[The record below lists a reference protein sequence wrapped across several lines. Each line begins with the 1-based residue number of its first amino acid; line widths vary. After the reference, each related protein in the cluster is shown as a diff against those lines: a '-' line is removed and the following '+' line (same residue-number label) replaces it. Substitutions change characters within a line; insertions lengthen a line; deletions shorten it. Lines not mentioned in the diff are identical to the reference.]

1 MKRIGAIL
9 LIIAMV
15 FSLTCCKGGRADYDC
30 DKEIKDIIG
39 FLKSEAEAGENE
51 ELLKEGG
58 YIIPGDSL
66 SDWIAILLSRND
78 VQDDFDG
85 YLKRLEKKVEE
96 LYEKDGGLD
105 RVKATEWHR
114 ISLAIIAC
122 GGDPAKAGKTKK
134 GENID
139 LIKDGT
145 YMWRRTENISTQGN
159 NALIFAL
166 ITLDSLGYQ
175 CPENSIYDRERLI
188 RNLLE
193 EQEEDGGFGLSRATG
208 SDADITAMALQAL
221 APYYDSSQKYVL
233 EDGREVTVKECA
245 DRAVDF
251 LSDQMKEDGR
261 YTYGNGYSSETS
273 SQIIIALCALGI
285 DPAEDKRFEKNG
297 VDIVEGLLT
306 YKAEGGGYAHTVEP
320 EGKLTGNVMASEQA
334 GRAFTALKMFKE
346 GKGSYY
352 DFG

>member
-9 LIIAMV
+9 LIIAMI
-15 FSLTCCKGGRADYDC
+15 FSLTCCEAGGNDCDY
-30 DKEIKDIIG
+30 DKEIKDIIA
-39 FLKSEAEAGENE
+39 FLKSEAEADKDGEM
-51 ELLKEGG
+51 LKEGG
-58 YIIPGDSL
+58 YIIPGDPL

-78 VQDDFDG
+78 MQDDFDG
-85 YLKRLEKKVEE
+85 YLKSLEKKVEE

-105 RVKATEWHR
+105 GVKATEWHR
-114 ISLAIIAC
+114 ISLAITAC
-122 GGDPAKAGKTKK
+122 GGEPSKAGKTKE

-145 YMWRRTENISTQGN
+145 YMWHQTDDISAQGN

-166 ITLDSLGYQ
+166 ITLDSREYR

-188 RNLLE
+188 KSLLE
-193 EQEEDGGFGLSRATG
+193 GQEKDGGFGLSRATG
-208 SDADITAMALQAL
+208 SDSDITAMALQAL
-221 APYYDSSQKYVL
+221 APYYDSSQKYIL

-251 LSDQMKEDGR
+251 LSEQMKEDGR

-273 SQIIIALCALGI
+273 SQVIIALCALGI

-297 VDIVEGLLT
+297 VDIVGGLLT
-306 YKAEGGGYAHTVEP
+306 YKADGGGYAHTIEQD
-320 EGKLTGNVMASEQA
+320 GKLIGNVMASEQA
-334 GRAFTALKMFKE
+334 GRAFTALKMLKE

-352 DFG
+352 DFS